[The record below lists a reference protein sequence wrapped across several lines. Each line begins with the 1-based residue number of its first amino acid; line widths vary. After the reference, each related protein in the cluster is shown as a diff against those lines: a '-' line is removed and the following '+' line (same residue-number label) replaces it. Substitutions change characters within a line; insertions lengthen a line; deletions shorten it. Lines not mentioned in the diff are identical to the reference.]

1 MCISMFYA
9 QVMGLWLFLVSL
21 AMLVH
26 HVRFRKTV
34 AETLGM
40 PGMMTYTGLIALL
53 LGLLVVVSH
62 NIWVSAWP
70 VLITL
75 VGWILMIQ
83 GILRIYWPESFA
95 KMMRDLMAGN
105 GFTIMNWIWFLV
117 GLYLM
122 WCGFMS

>member
-26 HVRFRKTV
+26 HARFRKTV
-34 AETLGM
+34 SETLAM

-70 VLITL
+70 VVITL
-75 VGWILMIQ
+75 VGWVLVIQ
-83 GILRIYWPESFA
+83 GIMRIYWPESFA